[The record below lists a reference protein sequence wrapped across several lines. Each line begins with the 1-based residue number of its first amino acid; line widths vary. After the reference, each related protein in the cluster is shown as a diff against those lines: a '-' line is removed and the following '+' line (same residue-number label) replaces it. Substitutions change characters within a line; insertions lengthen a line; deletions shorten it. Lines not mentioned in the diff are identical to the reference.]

1 MTFYFPYFRGMVDR
15 VCVVVDPT
23 SSLFCLRGRGGGG
36 EGGSVAQ
43 QMVTTQQAIFLFGL
57 FSLLSY
63 IHIKFIYVNVRMR
76 G

>member
-1 MTFYFPYFRGMVDR
+1 MFCFPYFKGMVDR

-23 SSLFCLRGRGGGG
+23 SSLFCLGEGG

-63 IHIKFIYVNVRMR
+63 IHIKFIYMNVRTH